1 MENPGLPD
9 AGTGEK
15 AKDGGSVRAYC
26 KECRHFAYCLER
38 TRDIPCADYKER
50 RKDGRDK
57 DHFRGTHERRRVC
70 EAEEEKKKPKRVSD
84 IEIALGVS
92 VGLNVFFMFWTYILM
107 P

>member
-50 RKDGRDK
+50 RRDEGNT
-57 DHFRGTHERRRVC
+57 DNFRRTYQRDRVC
-70 EAEEEKKKPKRVSD
+70 ESEEEK
-84 IEIALGVS
+84 EETEEG
-92 VGLNVFFMFWTYILM
+92 
-107 P
+107 